1 MALTYGFYNSING
14 DRKYNA
20 EQFGAIFDGIIRDG
34 VYSTIGNRLV
44 VQASGNGFQVNVQTG
59 RAWFNHSWT
68 YNDTIYPVQLPN
80 PEPLL
85 DKYVAV
91 VLEVNSEQGV
101 RRNGIVTV
109 SGTPSTNPTYPTL
122 INTGSV
128 HQYPLAYCLVKAGAI
143 TITQA
148 EITNMVG
155 TSACPYVT
163 GVLTSFSIDELIAQW
178 RSQWQ
183 QFMAA
188 DETQFNAF
196 VSEYQTWIAASR
208 ADFTSFMSTSSAQF
222 AQLISDKSSEFAA
235 FMSRVEEDA
244 TEFMEDEEDAWDNWF
259 DHMKGQLTED
269 AATHLQEQIDDT
281 RGVVLTGTL
290 LAGETSV
297 SFSDLSIT
305 DDAII
310 ETYTT
315 VFGVSPTNMTQ
326 SGSTLT
332 VYFNERESDVGVKVL
347 IRKE

>member
-59 RAWFNHSWT
+59 RAWFHHSWT
-68 YNDTIYPVQLPN
+68 LNDTLYPVQLPN

-101 RRNGIVTV
+101 RRNGFVTV

-122 INTGSV
+122 TNTGSV
-128 HQYPLAYCLVKAGAI
+128 HQYPLAYCLVKAGKSA
-143 TITQA
+143 ITQA

-163 GVLTSFSIDELIAQW
+163 GVLTSFNIDELIAQW
-178 RSQWQ
+178 RSQWD

-188 DETQFNAF
+188 DTAQFNEF
-196 VSEYQTWIAASR
+196 VSEFSAFLNLSQTQ
-208 ADFTSFMSTSSAQF
+208 FT
-222 AQLISDKSSEFAA
+222 QLLTDKNAEFAA
-235 FMSRVEEDA
+235 FMTEKEDEA
-244 TEFMEDEEDAWDNWF
+244 DDFMEDQEAAWDSWF
-259 DHMKGQLTED
+259 NRMKGQLSED
-269 AATHLQEQIDDT
+269 AATHLQEEIDDT

-290 LAGETSV
+290 VAGETSV
-297 SFSDLSIT
+297 EFSDLSIT

-310 ETYTT
+310 EVYTT
-315 VFGVSPTNMTQ
+315 VYGVAPINMTQ
-326 SGSTLT
+326 TGSTLT
-332 VYFNERESDVGVKVL
+332 VYFSAMQSNVGVKVL